1 MPILADQPDNAARIV
16 AYGAG
21 LRLPPDAA
29 AARIRA
35 AFMRVVE
42 EPRFREGAARFA
54 AMANAEPPGE
64 VAAANELE
72 AVARAA
78 S

>member
-21 LRLPPDAA
+21 LRLPPDASA
-29 AARIRA
+29 ERIRA
-35 AFMRVVE
+35 ALMRIVV

-54 AMANAEPPGE
+54 AMANAALPGE

-72 AVARAA
+72 AVARTA